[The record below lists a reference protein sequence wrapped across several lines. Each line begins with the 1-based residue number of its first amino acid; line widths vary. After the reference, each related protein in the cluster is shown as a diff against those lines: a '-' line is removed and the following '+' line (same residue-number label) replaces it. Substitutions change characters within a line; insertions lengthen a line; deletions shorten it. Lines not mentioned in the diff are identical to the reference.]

1 MLAKENI
8 MRIRKRTLWL
18 IFILLFMALACGC
31 ASKKTV
37 EEDPF
42 FEKWKVMAEE
52 ARAHSPSEKVRS
64 IELPQE
70 KKGAVQEEEKEVVP
84 EKPLPTQKIS
94 LSMHDMPVPVLL
106 RALAKIAGQNIMIN
120 ADVKGK
126 ININVEAAPWDQVFL
141 GVLRT
146 KGLTYSWEGDIIRI
160 VSVEDMEHDLKME
173 SIQEKRKA
181 QEMELRRV
189 EPLLTKIVYIDY
201 AEANKIKEN
210 LKEFLTKD
218 KEGKP
223 RGSIMVD
230 EHTNALV
237 IQAIRDD
244 IIRMI
249 PLIQKLDRPTPQI
262 MIEANIIE
270 TTRETALEL
279 GVRWGGLYRTSS
291 GNRNLW
297 ITPGANT
304 GGDMSN
310 PLAPG
315 IDPTTG
321 YAADFPADF
330 VTTGGAGFTLGILT
344 EKIGR
349 SLLSYELSALQ
360 GEGKLNIL
368 SSPSLTTL
376 DNQIAFTENGEK
388 VPYVSTDKDG
398 NREVKFEEAVLRLEI
413 KPHVIDGKHL
423 RMDITVKKDEVD
435 TSRTVDGN
443 PFIIKKQTETSLIVE
458 DDETIVISGLTRQR
472 KLGSEDG
479 IPGLKDIPLL
489 GYLFKGINKENL
501 MEDVLIFITPHIL
514 KKKEPD
520 KNT

>member
-1 MLAKENI
+1 MLDKENS

-18 IFILLFMALACGC
+18 VFVISSLALACGC
-31 ASKKTV
+31 AGKKTV
-37 EEDPF
+37 GEDPF

-52 ARAHSPSEKVRS
+52 ATAHSPSEKGRS
-64 IELPQE
+64 IELPEE
-70 KKGAVQEEEKEVVP
+70 KKGAVQEEEKEAVP

-94 LSMHDMPVPVLL
+94 LSMHDMTVPVLL

-120 ADVKGK
+120 AGVKGK

-146 KGLTYSWEGDIIRI
+146 QGLTYSWEGDIIRI

-201 AEANKIKEN
+201 AEASKIKEN

-279 GVRWGGLYRTSS
+279 EF
-291 GNRNLW
+291 
-297 ITPGANT
+297 
-304 GGDMSN
+304 D
-310 PLAPG
+310 
-315 IDPTTG
+315 
-321 YAADFPADF
+321 
-330 VTTGGAGFTLGILT
+330 
-344 EKIGR
+344 
-349 SLLSYELSALQ
+349 
-360 GEGKLNIL
+360 GEGYIGLHPATGTYG
-368 SSPSLTTL
+368 SPPGQT
-376 DNQIAFTENGEK
+376 
-388 VPYVSTDKDG
+388 P
-398 NREVKFEEAVLRLEI
+398 EVTWEI
-413 KPHVIDGKHL
+413 P
-423 RMDITVKKDEVD
+423 
-435 TSRTVDGN
+435 
-443 PFIIKKQTETSLIVE
+443 
-458 DDETIVISGLTRQR
+458 
-472 KLGSEDG
+472 
-479 IPGLKDIPLL
+479 
-489 GYLFKGINKENL
+489 
-501 MEDVLIFITPHIL
+501 
-514 KKKEPD
+514 
-520 KNT
+520 

>member
-1 MLAKENI
+1 MSAKENST
-8 MRIRKRTLWL
+8 RLRRRALWL
-18 IFILLFMALACGC
+18 LFAVLSVVLAYGC
-31 ASKKTV
+31 AGKKTV

-42 FEKWKVMAEE
+42 FEKWKDLAEE
-52 ARAHSPSEKVRS
+52 ARAHSPSEKVRT
-64 IELPQE
+64 IDLPKE
-70 KKGAVQEEEKEVVP
+70 KEEAVQEEEKGVVP

-120 ADVKGK
+120 AGVKGK

-146 KGLTYSWEGDIIRI
+146 QGLTYSWEGDIIRI

-189 EPLLTKIVYIDY
+189 EPLLTRIVYIDY
-201 AEANKIKEN
+201 AEAAKIKEN

-230 EHTNALV
+230 EHTNALI

-244 IIRMI
+244 IARMI

-262 MIEANIIE
+262 MIEANIVE
-270 TTRETALEL
+270 TTRETAREL
-279 GVRWGGLYRTSS
+279 GVRWGGMYRGTSGS
-291 GNRNLW
+291 KNLW

-304 GGDMSN
+304 GGDMGN

-330 VTTGGAGFTLGILT
+330 VTTGGSGFTLGILT

-349 SLLSYELSALQ
+349 HLLSYELSALEA
-360 GEGKLNIL
+360 EGKLNIL

-376 DNQIAFTENGEK
+376 DNQMAFTENGEK

-423 RMDITVKKDEVD
+423 RMDIIVKKDEVD
-435 TSRTVDGN
+435 TSRSVDGN

-472 KLGSEDG
+472 NLGSEDG
-479 IPGLKDIPLL
+479 IPGFKDIPLL
-489 GYLFKGINKENL
+489 GYLFKGTNKENL

-514 KKKEPD
+514 KKKQLDE
-520 KNT
+520 NI